1 MRNFQDAFE
10 SRKRL
15 FICAF
20 SICMTVSLRNE
31 MNEKAWFEIILK
43 KWERVR
49 YTTARSISMIKISM
63 IINQNFGNT

>member
-10 SRKRL
+10 SRKRS

-31 MNEKAWFEIILK
+31 MNEKAGFEIILK
-43 KWERVR
+43 KGEHVR
-49 YTTARSISMIKISM
+49 YATARSISMIKISM
-63 IINQNFGNT
+63 IINQNFGNN